1 NAKITST
8 RTFFFLHSFAYRR
21 KNIEHDRARNQA
33 RTAQPGERW
42 NAGYSGDRVTSERE
56 LPARRGA
63 RPSQARAQDTEGI
76 RLSTTSG
83 VCASM
88 SSQAIPSSN
97 HDEWHRVHAQL
108 LKSVADAQA
117 KLLAAQ
123 NEITDKLDKLSEYS
137 TYNLEVAEKR

>member
-1 NAKITST
+1 
-8 RTFFFLHSFAYRR
+8 
-21 KNIEHDRARNQA
+21 
-33 RTAQPGERW
+33 
-42 NAGYSGDRVTSERE
+42 
-56 LPARRGA
+56 
-63 RPSQARAQDTEGI
+63 
-76 RLSTTSG
+76 
-83 VCASM
+83 M

-137 TYNLEVAEKR
+137 TYNLEVAEKRINERLNGFNGRLEAMRGVLAGLGASLAELASRQEELAKPRRRIVKRAVERKRRQ